1 MKGGTV
7 SAVQQ
12 DPEQQLSGLQNITT
26 TGTGSQRSL
35 SRRLTDWG
43 KQFLLSDYF
52 ILVVSILAYLI
63 AAQFFDRLARPLNMA
78 NQLSNM
84 WPLFAVAIGQMF
96 VLVIAGIDLAQGS
109 SMALA
114 SVVGAFVMAENLNP
128 AMFDKLPLWGTVISE
143 NGGWLTGS
151 PYATPVAV
159 VAMLGTGVL
168 AGLIVGTMVTR
179 FNITPFIASL
189 IGFIFFGFFA
199 LWLTQS
205 RNISG
210 LPESFVMLGDSGE
223 LVSVYFGEKAE
234 PEIRRRDI
242 LSLITVST
250 VISLGLAFVASY
262 LLNQTIFG
270 KHMRAIGTNP
280 KAAEI
285 SGVPTKRVITLVYM
299 FSGFCAAVAAILY
312 TARLEIAQPTLG
324 GLNLLLDIIG
334 SCIIGGSSFFGGKGS
349 VKGTFFGVVFF
360 VLLGNILD
368 AARLSPFVID
378 AVKGLVILLA
388 ALLDYTRT
396 RIIRLEAAA

>member
-1 MKGGTV
+1 VRATNRD
-7 SAVQQ
+7 S
-12 DPEQQLSGLQNITT
+12 
-26 TGTGSQRSL
+26 SQT
-35 SRRLTDWG
+35 LTQRALDWG
-43 KQFLLSDYF
+43 RSFLLSDYF
-52 ILVVSILAYLI
+52 ILVVSILAYVI

-84 WPLFAVAIGQMF
+84 WPLYAVAIGQTF

-114 SVVGAFVMAENLNP
+114 SVVGAFVMAENLNS
-128 AMFDKLPLWGTVISE
+128 AMFDRLPLWGSVITE
-143 NGGWLTGS
+143 TGGLLAGS
-151 PYATPVAV
+151 PYAMPVAV
-159 VAMLGTGVL
+159 FAMLLAGVI
-168 AGLIVGTMVTR
+168 AGLIVGTMITR

-223 LVSVYFGEKAE
+223 LISVYFGEKVD

-242 LSLITVST
+242 LSLVTVST
-250 VISLGLAFVASY
+250 VISVALAFIASY

-270 KHMRAIGTNP
+270 KHMKAIGTNP
-280 KAAEI
+280 RAAEI

-299 FSGFCAAVAAILY
+299 FSGFCAAVSAILY

-334 SCIIGGSSFFGGKGS
+334 SCVIGGSSFFGGKGS
-349 VKGTFFGVVFF
+349 IKGTFFGVVFF

-378 AVKGLVILLA
+378 AVKGLAILLA

-396 RIIRLEAAA
+396 RIIGTEQTA

>member
-1 MKGGTV
+1 MKGSLV
-7 SAVQQ
+7 SAARQE
-12 DPEQQLSGLQNITT
+12 PEQERLALQDIKTFD
-26 TGTGSQRSL
+26 TGSERAL
-35 SRRLTDWG
+35 ARRWKDWG
-43 KQFLLSDYF
+43 QQFLLSDYF
-52 ILVVSILAYLI
+52 ILVISILAYVI

-84 WPLFAVAIGQMF
+84 WPLFAVAIGQAF

-114 SVVGAFVMAENLNP
+114 SVVGAIVMAENLNP
-128 AMFDKLPLWGTVISE
+128 AMFDKLPLWGTVMTES
-143 NGGWLTGS
+143 GGWLAGS
-151 PYATPVAV
+151 PWATPIAIL
-159 VAMLGTGVL
+159 AMLLTGVL
-168 AGLIVGTMVTR
+168 AGLIVGTMITR

-223 LVSVYFGEKAE
+223 LISVYFGEKAE

-242 LSLITVST
+242 LSLVTVST
-250 VISLGLAFVASY
+250 VIALSLAVLASY

-270 KHMRAIGTNP
+270 KHMKAIGTNP

-349 VKGTFFGVVFF
+349 IKGTFFGVVFF

-396 RIIRLEAAA
+396 RIIRMERAV

>member
-1 MKGGTV
+1 M
-7 SAVQQ
+7 SAIQQ
-12 DPEQQLSGLQNITT
+12 DPDPEQSAIGSIRA
-26 TGTGSQRSL
+26 TGTDDERSL
-35 SRRLTDWG
+35 SRRFARWG
-43 KQFLLSDYF
+43 QQLLLSDYF
-52 ILVVSILAYLI
+52 ILVVSLLAYVI

-84 WPLFAVAIGQMF
+84 WPLYAVAIGQTF

-114 SVVGAFVMAENLNP
+114 SVVGAIIMAENLNP
-128 AMFDKLPLWGTVISE
+128 AMFDRLPLWGTIMTE
-143 NGGWLTGS
+143 TGGWLAGS

-159 VAMLGTGVL
+159 FAMLLTGVL
-168 AGLIVGTMVTR
+168 AGLIVGTMTTR

-223 LVSVYFGEKAE
+223 LISVYFGEKAE

-242 LSLITVST
+242 LSLVTVST
-250 VISLGLAFVASY
+250 VISLGLAFIASY

-280 KAAEI
+280 RAAEI
-285 SGVPTKRVITLVYM
+285 SGVPTRRVITLVYM
-299 FSGFCAAVAAILY
+299 FSGLCAAVAAILY

-334 SCIIGGSSFFGGKGS
+334 SCVIGGSSFFGGKGS
-349 VKGTFFGVVFF
+349 IKGTFFGVVFF

-396 RIIRLEAAA
+396 LIISTEYAT